1 MRTIQMLLKA
11 ESLVDRFVRSWREGL
26 SSTGIGSEPVGLF
39 SEQWRVVRPKVVA
52 DSLRRCRAFY

>member
-1 MRTIQMLLKA
+1 MLLKA